1 MRNLMVDQVQFYME
15 YPHIDDRMKEQ
26 IPSQETCGRCP
37 SRRRGGTVTVSH
49 LLCSTLVL
57 FAGHGIFQS
66 EGLPR
71 PSWER
76 RGTNWVL
83 RTKCGCGGREGA
95 TGRDVSEF
103 ESKSQ
108 SQPIRGLSGL
118 KASERSGRGQ
128 A

>member
-1 MRNLMVDQVQFYME
+1 MRNLMVGQVQFYME
-15 YPHIDDRMKEQ
+15 YPHIDDHMKQQ
-26 IPSQETCGRCP
+26 IPPQETCGRCP
-37 SRRRGGTVTVSH
+37 SRGRGGTVTVSH

-66 EGLPR
+66 GFAKAQLRAQGDQLGL
-71 PSWER
+71 EDKV
-76 RGTNWVL
+76 WVW
-83 RTKCGCGGREGA
+83 GREGA

-118 KASERSGRGQ
+118 RASERSGRGQ